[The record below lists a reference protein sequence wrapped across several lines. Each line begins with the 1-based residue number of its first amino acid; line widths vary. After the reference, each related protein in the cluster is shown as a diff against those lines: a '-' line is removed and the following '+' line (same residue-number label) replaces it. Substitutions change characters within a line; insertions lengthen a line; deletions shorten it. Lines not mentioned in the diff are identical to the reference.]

1 MEQKMKIYLN
11 GKLVPQ
17 EKAVVS
23 VFDHGLLYGDG
34 VFEGIRTYN
43 GRVFKLE
50 EHIDRL
56 YRSAQA
62 IALTIPIKKQEMMDA
77 VVKTCKVNKCY
88 NGYVRLVV
96 TRGVGTLGLNPY
108 SCDKP
113 QIIIIAAKIQLYPE
127 EFYRN
132 GLKVITAGT
141 IRNHT
146 ESLNPAIKSLNYLNN
161 IMAKIEAINSGVEEV
176 IMLNPHGYVAEASG
190 DNIFIFKGNKL
201 ITPPASA
208 CALEG
213 ITRNCVMELARE
225 AGYDVREDVLTR
237 YDLYNA
243 DEMFLT
249 GTAAEII
256 SVVEMDRR
264 IIGSGVPGK
273 KTLELTEKFRKYA
286 ASNGVPIER

>member
-1 MEQKMKIYLN
+1 MKIYMS
-11 GKLVPQ
+11 GRLVP
-17 EKAVVS
+17 EHEARVS

-43 GRVFKLE
+43 GRVFMLD

-62 IALTIPIKKQEMMDA
+62 IHLGIPMTKPAMAKA
-77 VVKTCKVNKCY
+77 VVETCKVNKAL
-88 NGYVRLVV
+88 NGYVRLIV
-96 TRGVGTLGLNPY
+96 TRGKGTLGLNPY
-108 SCDKP
+108 SCRKP
-113 QIIIIAAKIQLYPE
+113 EVIIIAWKIQLYSPML
-127 EFYRN
+127 YRH

-146 ESLNPAIKSLNYLNN
+146 ESVNPAIKSLNYLNN

-176 IMLNPHGYVAEASG
+176 IMLNVHGYVAEASG
-190 DNIFIFKGNKL
+190 DNVFIFKGNSL
-201 ITPPASA
+201 LTPPVSA
-208 CALEG
+208 GALEG
-213 ITRNCVMELARE
+213 ITRDVVMKLAAQNGYEVRE
-225 AGYDVREDVLTR
+225 ATLTR

-249 GTAAEII
+249 GTGAEII

-264 IIGSGVPGK
+264 TIGSGKPGK
-273 KTLELTEKFRKYA
+273 KTLKLTEQFRKFA
-286 ASNGVPIER
+286 AETGTSIA

>member
-1 MEQKMKIYLN
+1 MKIYLS
-11 GKLVPQ
+11 GKLVP
-17 EKAVVS
+17 ENEAKVS

-43 GRVFKLE
+43 RRVFMLN

-62 IALTIPIKKQEMMDA
+62 IGLTIPMAKAALAKA
-77 VVKTCKVNKCY
+77 VIQTCRANQTW
-88 NGYVRLVV
+88 NGYVRLIV
-96 TRGVGTLGLNPY
+96 TRGQGTLGLNPY
-108 SCDKP
+108 SCRKP
-113 QIIIIAAKIQLYPE
+113 EVIIIAAKIQLYSPML
-127 EFYRN
+127 YKH

-146 ESLNPAIKSLNYLNN
+146 ESINPAIKSLNYLNN

-176 IMLNPHGYVAEASG
+176 IMLNGHGYVAEASG
-190 DNIFIFKGNKL
+190 DNVFIFKGSQL
-201 ITPPASA
+201 LTPPVSA
-208 CALEG
+208 GALEG
-213 ITRNCVMELARE
+213 ITRNVVMQLAAQDGYETRE
-225 AGYDVREDVLTR
+225 ATLTR

-264 IIGSGVPGK
+264 SIGAGTPGV
-273 KTLELTEKFRKYA
+273 KTMKLTEQFRRFTA
-286 ASNGVPIER
+286 TAGAPLT

>member
-1 MEQKMKIYLN
+1 MKIYFS
-11 GKLVPQ
+11 GKIVP
-17 EKAVVS
+17 EKDARVS

-43 GRVFKLE
+43 GRVFMLE
-50 EHIDRL
+50 EHVDRL
-56 YRSAQA
+56 FRSAQA
-62 IALTIPIKKQEMMDA
+62 IALTIPMSKKEILNA
-77 VVKTCKVNKCY
+77 VVMTCKVNNNM

-96 TRGVGTLGLNPY
+96 TRGKGTLGLNPY
-108 SCDKP
+108 SCKKP
-113 QIIIIAAKIQLYPE
+113 EIIIIAGKIQLYPPKL
-127 EFYRN
+127 YQQ

-146 ESLNPAIKSLNYLNN
+146 ESINPAIKSLNYLNN

-176 IMLNPHGYVAEASG
+176 IMLNVQGYVAEASG
-190 DNIFIFKGNKL
+190 DNVFIFKGNRL
-201 ITPPASA
+201 LTPPTSA
-208 CALEG
+208 GALEG
-213 ITRNCVMELARE
+213 ITRNIVMKLAGQSGYEVGE
-225 AGYDVREDVLTR
+225 ATLTR

-264 IIGSGVPGK
+264 SIGSGLPGK
-273 KTLELTEKFRKYA
+273 KTVKLTEQFRRFA
-286 ASNGVPIER
+286 AETGVPIR

>member
-1 MEQKMKIYLN
+1 MKIYLS
-11 GKLVPQ
+11 GKLVREQ
-17 EKAVVS
+17 DARVS

-34 VFEGIRTYN
+34 VFEGIRSYN
-43 GRVFKLE
+43 GRVFMLE

-62 IALTIPIKKQEMMDA
+62 IALKIPISKKEMLKA
-77 VVKTCKVNKCY
+77 VVMTCKANNAM
-88 NGYVRLVV
+88 NGYIRLVV
-96 TRGVGTLGLNPY
+96 TRGKGTLGLNPY
-108 SCDKP
+108 SCKKP
-113 QIIIIAAKIQLYPE
+113 EIIIIAGKIQLYPPLL
-127 EFYRN
+127 YRH

-146 ESLNPAIKSLNYLNN
+146 ESINPAIKSLNYLNN

-176 IMLNPHGYVAEASG
+176 IMLNVQGYVAEASG
-190 DNIFIFKGNKL
+190 DNVFVFKGNRL
-201 ITPPASA
+201 VTPPTSDG
-208 CALEG
+208 ALEG
-213 ITRNCVMELARE
+213 ITRNVVMKLAAQSGYEVAE
-225 AGYDVREDVLTR
+225 ATLTR

-264 IIGSGVPGK
+264 AIGSGRPGK
-273 KTLELTEKFRKYA
+273 KTIKLTEQFRLFA
-286 ASNGVPIER
+286 AKNGTPVR